1 MNFSKILIA
10 NRGEIACRII
20 RTART
25 LGYRTVAV
33 YSDADARA
41 PHVALADESVCI
53 GPAPAAES
61 YLSIKAL
68 LQAARLTGADAVHP
82 GYGFLSERA
91 DFAEA
96 CTDAG
101 LVFIGP
107 PASAITA
114 MGDKAIAKRR
124 MVEAGVPC
132 APGYLGEDQ
141 SDECLLREAT
151 RLQAPLLVK
160 AVNGGGGRG
169 MRLVRDLAEVPEALA
184 GARREAT
191 SAFGDGSLML
201 ERLIEGGRHI
211 EIQVFAD
218 AHGNA
223 VHLGERDC
231 TAQRRRQ
238 KVIEEAPSPIVSP
251 QMRAQMGADAV
262 AAALAVGYRGAGTVE
277 FIVDSENRHYFLE
290 MNTRLQVEHPVTECI
305 TGLDLV
311 EWQLR
316 VAAGDPLP
324 LQQQEIRLDGH
335 AIEVR
340 LYAEDPYNGF
350 APQTGP
356 VQLWRPELA
365 LAGRARGQC
374 AYGEVRI
381 DAGIQEGSEIS
392 PWYDPMVAKLIAHGR
407 DRNDAIRRLMAALE
421 DSPLLGVRN
430 NARFLRDLL
439 DHPDFRTARMHTATI
454 DQWMQEGVALLQA
467 PQADANTWA
476 LAAAALV
483 AKTSDAFRPDSVA
496 AWSTTLT
503 LQGTTDSQAVR
514 IRPHGAQVTVE
525 LANGEAF
532 DFEHIALHNHRLHY
546 RQGGV
551 ERQAL
556 CVLQGGGVTLSLG
569 AAVFVFEEKSPFP
582 QTDQALDP
590 RKLRSPVA
598 GTVCAISVA
607 VGDQVKA
614 GQPLLCVEAMKMEM
628 WLSARADGTVT
639 ALHAAL
645 KGSVAAGSV
654 LAELELATEETTP

>member
-191 SAFGDGSLML
+191 SAFGDGTLML

-262 AAALAVGYRGAGTVE
+262 TAALAVGYRGAGTVE